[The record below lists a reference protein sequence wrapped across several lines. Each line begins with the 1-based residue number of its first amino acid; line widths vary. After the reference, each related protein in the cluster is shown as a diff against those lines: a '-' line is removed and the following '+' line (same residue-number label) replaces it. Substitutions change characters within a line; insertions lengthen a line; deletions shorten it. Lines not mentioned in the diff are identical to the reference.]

1 MTSHPK
7 PHHHPAPVHK
17 EKMTMKIEEFQPGDE
32 VLVNEGGSEIEGVVR
47 SIQLVKN
54 LVDVQLYKQG
64 HLKHGLT
71 VAFPPEQVK
80 ARGGHEKAASA

>member
-7 PHHHPAPVHK
+7 PHHHPAPIYK
-17 EKMTMKIEEFQPGDE
+17 EKAMKIEEFQPGDE

-47 SIQLVKN
+47 SIQLQKN

-71 VAFPPEQVK
+71 MAFPPEQVK
-80 ARGGHEKAASA
+80 LRGHEKSASA

>member
-1 MTSHPK
+1 MSFHPK
-7 PHHHPAPVHK
+7 HDVPTHK
-17 EKMTMKIEEFQPGDE
+17 EKTMKVEDFHQGDE

-47 SIQLVKN
+47 SIQISKN

-71 VAFPPEQVK
+71 MAFPPEQVHP
-80 ARGGHEKAASA
+80 RNEKAASA

>member
-1 MTSHPK
+1 MTFHPK
-7 PHHHPAPVHK
+7 HRQVAATHR
-17 EKMTMKIEEFQPGDE
+17 EKTMKIEEFQPGDE

-71 VAFPPEQVK
+71 VAFPPDQVK
-80 ARGGHEKAASA
+80 PRGNEKAASA

>member
-1 MTSHPK
+1 
-7 PHHHPAPVHK
+7 
-17 EKMTMKIEEFQPGDE
+17 MKIEEFQPGDE

-71 VAFPPEQVK
+71 VAFPPEQVIL
-80 ARGGHEKAASA
+80 RSHEKAASA

>member
-1 MTSHPK
+1 
-7 PHHHPAPVHK
+7 
-17 EKMTMKIEEFQPGDE
+17 MKATEFQPGDE

-47 SIQLVKN
+47 SIQLQKN
-54 LVDVQLYKQG
+54 VVDVQLYKQG

-80 ARGGHEKAASA
+80 PRGREKAAKA

>member
-1 MTSHPK
+1 MKATEF
-7 PHHHPAPVHK
+7 APD
-17 EKMTMKIEEFQPGDE
+17 DE

-47 SIQLVKN
+47 SIQLQKN

-64 HLKHGLT
+64 HLKHGLI

-80 ARGGHEKAASA
+80 PRNAKAASA